1 MDDLKL
7 DVLIENFSNLIN
19 STVLILE
26 KQKKILL
33 QYILKISDYP
43 SANLSIDSSNQLIE
57 FLSGLKEKIILVD
70 ENISKAYD
78 YLNRIKTMNTSENS
92 NIIFDEYINISSN
105 ISNCIIDIED
115 FLIDSMN
122 FIALNFGVPI
132 SPKEKNPNILDEQ
145 ISILDD
151 NNPIDIKENNSQ
163 TPSDTQNSDLLE
175 NTLVIS
181 ETQGKVILPYTID
194 NLNLIL
200 KENPKYQNINEVIEN
215 EFVIPYANFKNPI
228 FSRFKEAFKLVKYKE
243 HGSIKDAFDLGMEL
257 LLNYNLHPA
266 IISACKNIDELDI
279 YLDYLENNETDKFDC
294 FDIKFEIPLSLKK

>member
-1 MDDLKL
+1 MD
-7 DVLIENFSNLIN
+7 NFLNLLNSNI
-19 STVLILE
+19 LILE

-43 SANLSIDSSNQLIE
+43 STNLSTEASNQLID
-57 FLSGLKEKIILVD
+57 FLSILKEKILLVD
-70 ENISKAYD
+70 ENISISHEYFNKFKKLD
-78 YLNRIKTMNTSENS
+78 SVENFK
-92 NIIFDEYINISSN
+92 NIFEEYVNISSSL
-105 ISNCIIDIED
+105 SNCIIDIED
-115 FLIDSMN
+115 FLIHSMN
-122 FIALNFGVPI
+122 FIALNFGLQI
-132 SPKEKNPNILDEQ
+132 SSEEKNIIVLDKP
-145 ISILDD
+145 ISILDND
-151 NNPIDIKENNSQ
+151 NHIDVKESNPQ
-163 TPSDTQNSDLLE
+163 TSDTPNNDLLE

-200 KENPKYQNINEVIEN
+200 EENPKYKNINEIIED
-215 EFVIPYANFKNPI
+215 EFVIPYTNFKNPI
-228 FSRFKEAFKLVKYKE
+228 LSRFKEAFKLIRYKE

-294 FDIKFEIPLSLKK
+294 FDIKFEIPLSIKK

>member
-1 MDDLKL
+1 MD
-7 DVLIENFSNLIN
+7 NFLTLLNSNI
-19 STVLILE
+19 LILE

-33 QYILKISDYP
+33 QYILKISDAP
-43 SANLSIDSSNQLIE
+43 STNLSMEASNQLIE
-57 FLSGLKEKIILVD
+57 FLSALKEKILLVD
-70 ENISKAYD
+70 KNISMAND
-78 YLNRIKTMNTSENS
+78 YFNKLKKLDTIENFN
-92 NIIFDEYINISSN
+92 NIFEEYVDISSS
-105 ISNCIIDIED
+105 ISNCIINIEN
-115 FLIDSMN
+115 FLINSMR
-122 FIALNFGVPI
+122 FISLNFGVPV
-132 SPKEKNPNILDEQ
+132 SPEEKDLNVLDEQ

-151 NNPIDIKENNSQ
+151 TKPIDIKESNSQ
-163 TPSDTQNSDLLE
+163 TPSDTQNNDLLE

-200 KENPKYQNINEVIEN
+200 KENTKYKNINEIIED
-215 EFVIPYANFKNPI
+215 EFVIPYTNFKNPI
-228 FSRFKEAFKLVKYKE
+228 FSRFKEAFKLIRYKE

-294 FDIKFEIPLSLKK
+294 FDIKFEIPLSIKK